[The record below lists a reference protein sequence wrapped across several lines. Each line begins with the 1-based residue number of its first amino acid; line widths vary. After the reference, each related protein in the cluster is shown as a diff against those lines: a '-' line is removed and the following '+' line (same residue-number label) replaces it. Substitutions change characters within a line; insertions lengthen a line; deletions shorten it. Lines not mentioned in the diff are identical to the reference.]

1 MEFSALENET
11 FTVLNERLET
21 SDTNWAF
28 VGASQGN
35 VGVQIGA
42 ASLQGMFQVN
52 AAHITVLQANA

>member
-1 MEFSALENET
+1 MDFSALENET
-11 FTVLNERLET
+11 FTVLNARLET
-21 SDTNWAF
+21 SDHNFAY
-28 VGASQGN
+28 VGLAQNN